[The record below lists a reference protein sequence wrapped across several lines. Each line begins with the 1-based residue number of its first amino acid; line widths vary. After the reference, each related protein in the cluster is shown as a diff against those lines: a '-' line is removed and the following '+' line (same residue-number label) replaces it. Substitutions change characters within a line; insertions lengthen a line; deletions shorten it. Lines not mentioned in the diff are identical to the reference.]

1 MPQLDKLTYFS
12 QFFWLCLFLFIFY
25 IPICNDGDGVLGI
38 SRILKLRNQLLSHR
52 GNNIRSKDPKSL
64 EDILIKGLSTMY
76 LLIVF
81 LPLLGSFIAGFFGR
95 FLGSGSEGTAGTPFF
110 LFLLLLLMT
119 LIISYRLLKKKGR
132 NSWILLLLI
141 YISIFILTLTLRS
154 WLSEI
159 LASFLGMSL
168 VLWFSSD
175 SGDSLPPLD
184 SSSSSESLNT
194 FRQLYAADYEQ
205 SIFARIQSLE
215 NGQYYNIPPQTR
227 PGEYASI
234 VRQHFDQSISVDHL
248 RSAMDMEYREV
259 IIWEKKALLQDRLFS
274 FMISEERI
282 ERILQLSPYD
292 DVRKEAFDFLEREV
306 EGLNDLQSE
315 EVRRQMDERLSS
327 ILTTIRQHGRASSI
341 YRRFYSHFIDEEFRR
356 FHGLSLP

>member
-12 QFFWLCLFLFIFY
+12 QFFC
-25 IPICNDGDGVLGI
+25 
-38 SRILKLRNQLLSHR
+38 
-52 GNNIRSKDPKSL
+52 
-64 EDILIKGLSTMY
+64 
-76 LLIVF
+76 
-81 LPLLGSFIAGFFGR
+81 
-95 FLGSGSEGTAGTPFF
+95 
-110 LFLLLLLMT
+110 
-119 LIISYRLLKKKGR
+119 
-132 NSWILLLLI
+132 
-141 YISIFILTLTLRS
+141 IFILTLTLRS

-159 LASFLGMSL
+159 FASFLGMSL

-292 DVRKEAFDFLEREV
+292 DVR
-306 EGLNDLQSE
+306 
-315 EVRRQMDERLSS
+315 RQMDERLSS